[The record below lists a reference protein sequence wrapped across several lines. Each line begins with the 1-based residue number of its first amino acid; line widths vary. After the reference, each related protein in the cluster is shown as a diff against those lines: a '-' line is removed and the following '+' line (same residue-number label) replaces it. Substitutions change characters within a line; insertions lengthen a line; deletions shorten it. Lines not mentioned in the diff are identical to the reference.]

1 MVAGAQMWRRP
12 ALLVFRWS
20 DLRQS
25 ADKSSQ
31 LNDTHHQALAR
42 IVESGPIPE
51 IHDVVCWRWKG
62 LALWPFGKFRISLEE
77 TSVAAA
83 RALFRH
89 DATPRPCSCILLKSS
104 PR

>member
-1 MVAGAQMWRRP
+1 MWRRP

-62 LALWPFGKFRISLEE
+62 LALWLFEEFRILLEE
-77 TSVAAA
+77 AFPLILDLHPQDVAG
-83 RALFRH
+83 RW
-89 DATPRPCSCILLKSS
+89 I
-104 PR
+104 